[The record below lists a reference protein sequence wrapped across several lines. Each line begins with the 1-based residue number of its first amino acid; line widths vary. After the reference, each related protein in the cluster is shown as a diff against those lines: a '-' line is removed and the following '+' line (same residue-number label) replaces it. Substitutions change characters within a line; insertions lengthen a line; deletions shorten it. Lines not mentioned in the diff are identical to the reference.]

1 MEKMKKWFIL
11 IMLVTVIFGCKHR
24 QQQIDRLSVVRD
36 SLNQVASEKDS
47 AIMEFLTGYNQI
59 QANLDSIKT
68 VEKLVTVSSGQRGEL
83 KSSQK
88 RQIMEDIA
96 LLSQLLQKNKEMTSN
111 LQKKLNGANAKLS
124 QLQGLV
130 AEFEKMVANLNEQ
143 VQTKDAEIAKLTED
157 VQRLNIDVSQLTNQ
171 VQQVTQESQE
181 KTQVIDK
188 QTVALNK
195 AFYAIGT
202 VKELKENNVLVKEGG
217 VLGMGRTLKMKKDF
231 NRDYFTEVDI
241 RKFDM
246 LPLMVK
252 KVKVVSVHPVGSY
265 HISGEKRADT
275 LFIDNS
281 QDFWKVS
288 KYLLIVLD

>member
-1 MEKMKKWFIL
+1 MKKWFIL
-11 IMLVTVIFGCKHR
+11 ILLFPMLFGCQHR

-36 SLNQVASEKDS
+36 SLNQVAYQKDS
-47 AIMEFLTGYNQI
+47 AITEFLAGFNQI

-68 VEKLVTVSSGQRGEL
+68 VEKLVTVSSNQTGEL
-83 KSSQK
+83 KNSQK
-88 RQIMEDIA
+88 QRILEDIT
-96 LLSQLLQKNKEMTSN
+96 LLGQLLQKNKQMVAN
-111 LQKKLNGANAKLS
+111 LQKKLSNANAKMG
-124 QLQGLV
+124 QLQGMV
-130 AEFEKMVANLNEQ
+130 AEFEKMVANLNTQ
-143 VQTKDAEIAKLTED
+143 VQSKDAEIAQLSQD

-171 VQQVTQESQE
+171 VQKVTQEVQE

-188 QTVALNK
+188 QTLALNK

-202 VKELKENNVLVKEGG
+202 VKELKENNVLEKEGG
-217 VLGMGRTLKMKKDF
+217 VLGMGSTLKMKKDF

-252 KVKVVSVHPVGSY
+252 KVRVVSVHPVGSY

-281 QDFWKVS
+281 QEFWKVS

>member
-1 MEKMKKWFIL
+1 MKKWFIL
-11 IMLVTVIFGCKHR
+11 LFLVTALFGCQHR

-36 SLNQVASEKDS
+36 SLSQVAYEKDS
-47 AIMEFLTGYNQI
+47 AIMEFLTGFNEI

-68 VEKLVTVSSGQRGEL
+68 VQKLVTVSSSQAGEL

-88 RQIMEDIA
+88 KQILEDIA
-96 LLSQLLQKNKEMTSN
+96 ILNQLLQKNKEMAAT
-111 LQKKLNGANAKLS
+111 LQKKLNGASAKIG
-124 QLQGLV
+124 QLQGMV
-130 AEFEKMVANLNEQ
+130 AEFEKMVANLNTQ
-143 VQTKDAEIAKLTED
+143 VEMKNAEIAQLTQD
-157 VQRLNIDVSQLTNQ
+157 VQRLNIDVSQLTSQ
-171 VQQVTQESQE
+171 VQKVTQESQE

-202 VKELKENNVLVKEGG
+202 VKELKENSVLEKEGG
-217 VLGMGRTLKMKKDF
+217 VLGLGRTLKMKKDF

-241 RKFDM
+241 RSFEI

-275 LFIDNS
+275 LYIDNS
-281 QDFWKVS
+281 QEFWKVS